1 MVFSVRS
8 LAPHGGIF
16 VFLRDRCPCRGFL
29 VALAAGVVVTAF
41 LVVGAKRFIAPK
53 ELQEAEAEAADAT
66 AVPA

>member
-1 MVFSVRS
+1 MQS

-16 VFLRDRCPCRGFL
+16 VFFAINPIWGFL
-29 VALAAGVVVTAF
+29 VALAAGMVVTAL
-41 LVVGAKRFIAPK
+41 LVVALKRWIAPK